1 MKRLP
6 ASLLFL
12 ATLSAPTVLAQ
23 HQHFE
28 NFEWRE
34 RLTDHFALRAKGTN
48 HDPARRYAEK
58 VWDEC
63 VHVMPGLEED
73 FSKNKFR
80 TPGGASG
87 AATAPYRFTVYLI
100 GSGLDYTTV
109 LEQQQRR
116 SGWGANQV
124 QSCRITR
131 NYGDPQNRYRVL
143 CKADPEKSAGGE
155 TDLTPVFVHG
165 TAATILEGRGLTG
178 NLPFWMTAGWG
189 YYVEHRIFRLCRV
202 HYIDFK
208 TYYANEKAD
217 FKRGATLE
225 PNEDWPGPLKKMCKK
240 DIRETLDTRLQG
252 ANPDPHPQPVR
263 LHLCPGLF
271 PRRQRREH
279 REVPQA
285 RRACPPGRDNHKIR
299 SSGHL
304 RLRRRR
310 RAGGGLVRVHGEPAF
325 QITVR
330 RVHFSHCP
338 GSRLGPGLPP
348 GTGAPGA
355 GLKGMDLPRK

>member
-6 ASLLFL
+6 ATLLSL
-12 ATLSAPTVLAQ
+12 AILSAPAVLAQ

-34 RLTDHFALRAKGTN
+34 RLTDHFALRAKSTN

-87 AATAPYRFTVYLI
+87 ADTAPYRFTVYLI

-116 SGWGANQV
+116 SGWDANQV

-240 DIRETLDTRLQG
+240 DIRETLDNVCKAEILTLTPNQSGYIFALTYFLVGNDENIAKYRKLVER
-252 ANPDPHPQPVR
+252 A
-263 LHLCPGLF
+263 
-271 PRRQRREH
+271 RQ
-279 REVPQA
+279 
-285 RRACPPGRDNHKIR
+285 
-299 SSGHL
+299 
-304 RLRRRR
+304 
-310 RAGGGLVRVHGEPAF
+310 GEP
-325 QITVR
+325 ITKPVLLDTYGYEDDAALEADWYEFMESR
-330 RVHFSHCP
+330 HF
-338 GSRLGPGLPP
+338 
-348 GTGAPGA
+348 
-355 GLKGMDLPRK
+355 K

>member
-6 ASLLFL
+6 ATLLFL
-12 ATLSAPTVLAQ
+12 ATLSAPAVLAQ

-34 RLTDHFALRAKGTN
+34 RLTDHFALRAKSTN

-87 AATAPYRFTVYLI
+87 ADTAPYRFTVYLI

-240 DIRETLDTRLQG
+240 DIRETLDTVCKAQILTLTPNQSGYIFALTYFLVGNDENIAKYRKLVERARQG
-252 ANPDPHPQPVR
+252 
-263 LHLCPGLF
+263 GT
-271 PRRQRREH
+271 
-279 REVPQA
+279 
-285 RRACPPGRDNHKIR
+285 
-299 SSGHL
+299 
-304 RLRRRR
+304 
-310 RAGGGLVRVHGEPAF
+310 
-325 QITVR
+325 ITKSVLLDTYGYEDDAALEADWYEFMESR
-330 RVHFSHCP
+330 HF
-338 GSRLGPGLPP
+338 
-348 GTGAPGA
+348 
-355 GLKGMDLPRK
+355 K

>member
-6 ASLLFL
+6 ATLLFL
-12 ATLSAPTVLAQ
+12 ATLSAPAVLAQ

-34 RLTDHFALRAKGTN
+34 RLTDHFALRAKSTN

-87 AATAPYRFTVYLI
+87 ADTAPYRFTVYLI

-116 SGWGANQV
+116 SGWDANQV

-240 DIRETLDTRLQG
+240 DIRETLDTVCKAQILTLTPNQSGYIFALAYFLVGNDENIAKYRKLVERARQG
-252 ANPDPHPQPVR
+252 
-263 LHLCPGLF
+263 GT
-271 PRRQRREH
+271 
-279 REVPQA
+279 
-285 RRACPPGRDNHKIR
+285 
-299 SSGHL
+299 
-304 RLRRRR
+304 
-310 RAGGGLVRVHGEPAF
+310 
-325 QITVR
+325 ITKSVLLDTYGYEDDAALEADWYEFMESR
-330 RVHFSHCP
+330 HF
-338 GSRLGPGLPP
+338 
-348 GTGAPGA
+348 
-355 GLKGMDLPRK
+355 K

>member
-6 ASLLFL
+6 ATLLSL
-12 ATLSAPTVLAQ
+12 AILSAPAVLAQ

-34 RLTDHFALRAKGTN
+34 RLTDHFALRAKSTN

-87 AATAPYRFTVYLI
+87 ADTAPYRFTVYLI

-116 SGWGANQV
+116 SGWDANQV

-240 DIRETLDTRLQG
+240 DIRETLDTVCKAKILTLTPNQSGYIFALTYFLVGNDENIAKYRKLVERARQG
-252 ANPDPHPQPVR
+252 
-263 LHLCPGLF
+263 
-271 PRRQRREH
+271 ET
-279 REVPQA
+279 
-285 RRACPPGRDNHKIR
+285 
-299 SSGHL
+299 
-304 RLRRRR
+304 
-310 RAGGGLVRVHGEPAF
+310 
-325 QITVR
+325 ITKTVLLDTYGYEDDAALEADWYEFMESR
-330 RVHFSHCP
+330 HF
-338 GSRLGPGLPP
+338 
-348 GTGAPGA
+348 
-355 GLKGMDLPRK
+355 K

>member
-12 ATLSAPTVLAQ
+12 ATLSAPAVLAQ

-34 RLTDHFALRAKGTN
+34 RLTDHFALRAKRTN

-63 VHVMPGLEED
+63 VRVMPGLEED

-87 AATAPYRFTVYLI
+87 ADTAPYRFTVYLI
-100 GSGLDYTTV
+100 GSGLDYTAI
-109 LEQQQRR
+109 LEQQQQR
-116 SGWGANQV
+116 SGWDANQV

-143 CKADPEKSAGGE
+143 CKADPERSTGGE

-217 FKRGATLE
+217 FKRGATLG

-240 DIRETLDTRLQG
+240 DIRETLDTVCKAQILTLTPNQSGYIFALTYFLVGNDENIAKYRKLVERARQG
-252 ANPDPHPQPVR
+252 
-263 LHLCPGLF
+263 
-271 PRRQRREH
+271 ET
-279 REVPQA
+279 
-285 RRACPPGRDNHKIR
+285 
-299 SSGHL
+299 
-304 RLRRRR
+304 
-310 RAGGGLVRVHGEPAF
+310 
-325 QITVR
+325 ITKTVLLDTYGYEDDAALEADWYEFMESR
-330 RVHFSHCP
+330 HF
-338 GSRLGPGLPP
+338 
-348 GTGAPGA
+348 
-355 GLKGMDLPRK
+355 K

>member
-6 ASLLFL
+6 ATLLSL
-12 ATLSAPTVLAQ
+12 AILSAPAVLAQ

-34 RLTDHFALRAKGTN
+34 RLTDHFALRAKSTN

-87 AATAPYRFTVYLI
+87 ADTAPYRFTVYLI
-100 GSGLDYTTV
+100 GSGLDYTTA

-116 SGWGANQV
+116 SSWDANQV

-240 DIRETLDTRLQG
+240 DIRETLDTVCKAEILTLTPNQSGYIFALTYFLVGNDENIAKYRKLVARARQG
-252 ANPDPHPQPVR
+252 GA
-263 LHLCPGLF
+263 
-271 PRRQRREH
+271 
-279 REVPQA
+279 
-285 RRACPPGRDNHKIR
+285 
-299 SSGHL
+299 
-304 RLRRRR
+304 
-310 RAGGGLVRVHGEPAF
+310 
-325 QITVR
+325 ITKSVLLDAYGYEDDAALEADWYEFMESR
-330 RVHFSHCP
+330 HF
-338 GSRLGPGLPP
+338 
-348 GTGAPGA
+348 
-355 GLKGMDLPRK
+355 K

>member
-87 AATAPYRFTVYLI
+87 ADTAPYRFTVYLI

-116 SGWGANQV
+116 SGWDANQV

-240 DIRETLDTRLQG
+240 DIRETLDTVCKAQILTLTPNQSGYIFALAYFLVGNDENIAKYRKLVERARQG
-252 ANPDPHPQPVR
+252 
-263 LHLCPGLF
+263 GT
-271 PRRQRREH
+271 
-279 REVPQA
+279 
-285 RRACPPGRDNHKIR
+285 
-299 SSGHL
+299 
-304 RLRRRR
+304 
-310 RAGGGLVRVHGEPAF
+310 
-325 QITVR
+325 ITKSVLLDTYGYEDDAALEADWYEFMESR
-330 RVHFSHCP
+330 HF
-338 GSRLGPGLPP
+338 
-348 GTGAPGA
+348 
-355 GLKGMDLPRK
+355 K

>member
-12 ATLSAPTVLAQ
+12 ATLSAPAVLAQ

-63 VHVMPGLEED
+63 VRVMPGLQED

-87 AATAPYRFTVYLI
+87 ADTEPYRFTVYLI
-100 GSGLDYTTV
+100 GSGLDYTAI
-109 LEQQQRR
+109 LEQQQQR
-116 SGWGANQV
+116 SGWDANQV

-143 CKADPEKSAGGE
+143 CKADPERSTGGE

-217 FKRGATLE
+217 FKRGATLG

-240 DIRETLDTRLQG
+240 DIRETLDTVCKAQILTLTPNQSGYIFALAYFLVGNDENIAKYRKLVERARQG
-252 ANPDPHPQPVR
+252 GTITKSVLLDTYGYEDDAALEADWYE
-263 LHLCPGLF
+263 F
-271 PRRQRREH
+271 MES
-279 REVPQA
+279 
-285 RRACPPGRDNHKIR
+285 RDFK
-299 SSGHL
+299 
-304 RLRRRR
+304 
-310 RAGGGLVRVHGEPAF
+310 
-325 QITVR
+325 
-330 RVHFSHCP
+330 
-338 GSRLGPGLPP
+338 
-348 GTGAPGA
+348 
-355 GLKGMDLPRK
+355 

>member
-240 DIRETLDTRLQG
+240 DIRETLDTVYKAQILTLTPNQSGYIFALAYFLVGNDENIAKYRKLVERARQG
-252 ANPDPHPQPVR
+252 
-263 LHLCPGLF
+263 GT
-271 PRRQRREH
+271 
-279 REVPQA
+279 
-285 RRACPPGRDNHKIR
+285 
-299 SSGHL
+299 
-304 RLRRRR
+304 
-310 RAGGGLVRVHGEPAF
+310 
-325 QITVR
+325 ITKSVLLDTYGYEDDAALEADWYEFMESR
-330 RVHFSHCP
+330 HF
-338 GSRLGPGLPP
+338 
-348 GTGAPGA
+348 
-355 GLKGMDLPRK
+355 K

>member
-6 ASLLFL
+6 ATLLFL
-12 ATLSAPTVLAQ
+12 AILSAPAVLAQ

-34 RLTDHFALRAKGTN
+34 RLTDHFALRAKSTN

-116 SGWGANQV
+116 SGWDANQV

-165 TAATILEGRGLTG
+165 IAATILEGRGLTG

-240 DIRETLDTRLQG
+240 DIRETLDTVCKAKILTLTPNQSGYIFALTYFLVGNDENIAKYRKLVERARQG
-252 ANPDPHPQPVR
+252 
-263 LHLCPGLF
+263 
-271 PRRQRREH
+271 ET
-279 REVPQA
+279 
-285 RRACPPGRDNHKIR
+285 
-299 SSGHL
+299 
-304 RLRRRR
+304 
-310 RAGGGLVRVHGEPAF
+310 
-325 QITVR
+325 ITKTVLLDTYGYEDDAALEADWYEFMESR
-330 RVHFSHCP
+330 HF
-338 GSRLGPGLPP
+338 
-348 GTGAPGA
+348 
-355 GLKGMDLPRK
+355 K

>member
-6 ASLLFL
+6 ATLLFL
-12 ATLSAPTVLAQ
+12 ATLSAPAVLAQ

-34 RLTDHFALRAKGTN
+34 RLTDHFALRAKSTN

-58 VWDEC
+58 IWDEC

-87 AATAPYRFTVYLI
+87 ADTAPYRFTVYLI

-116 SGWGANQV
+116 SGWDANQV

-240 DIRETLDTRLQG
+240 DIRETLDAVCKAEILTLTPNQSGYIFALTYFLVGNDENIAKYRKLVERARQG
-252 ANPDPHPQPVR
+252 
-263 LHLCPGLF
+263 
-271 PRRQRREH
+271 ET
-279 REVPQA
+279 
-285 RRACPPGRDNHKIR
+285 
-299 SSGHL
+299 
-304 RLRRRR
+304 
-310 RAGGGLVRVHGEPAF
+310 
-325 QITVR
+325 ITKTVLLDTYGYEDDAALEADWYEFMESR
-330 RVHFSHCP
+330 HF
-338 GSRLGPGLPP
+338 
-348 GTGAPGA
+348 
-355 GLKGMDLPRK
+355 K

>member
-240 DIRETLDTRLQG
+240 DIRETLDTVCKAQILTLTPNQSGYIFALAYFLVGNDENIAKYRKLVERARQG
-252 ANPDPHPQPVR
+252 
-263 LHLCPGLF
+263 GT
-271 PRRQRREH
+271 
-279 REVPQA
+279 
-285 RRACPPGRDNHKIR
+285 
-299 SSGHL
+299 
-304 RLRRRR
+304 
-310 RAGGGLVRVHGEPAF
+310 
-325 QITVR
+325 ITKSVLLDTYGYEDDAALEADWYEFMESR
-330 RVHFSHCP
+330 HF
-338 GSRLGPGLPP
+338 
-348 GTGAPGA
+348 
-355 GLKGMDLPRK
+355 K

>member
-1 MKRLP
+1 MKKLP

-12 ATLSAPTVLAQ
+12 ATLSAPAVLAQ

-240 DIRETLDTRLQG
+240 DIRETLDTVCKAQILTLTPNQSGYIFALTYFLVGNDENIAKYRKLVERARQG
-252 ANPDPHPQPVR
+252 
-263 LHLCPGLF
+263 
-271 PRRQRREH
+271 ET
-279 REVPQA
+279 
-285 RRACPPGRDNHKIR
+285 
-299 SSGHL
+299 
-304 RLRRRR
+304 
-310 RAGGGLVRVHGEPAF
+310 
-325 QITVR
+325 ITKTVLLDTYGYEDDAALEADWYEFMESR
-330 RVHFSHCP
+330 HF
-338 GSRLGPGLPP
+338 
-348 GTGAPGA
+348 
-355 GLKGMDLPRK
+355 K

>member
-1 MKRLP
+1 MKILP
-6 ASLLFL
+6 ATLLFL
-12 ATLSAPTVLAQ
+12 AILLAPAVLAQ

-34 RLTDHFALRAKGTN
+34 RLTDHFALRAKSTN

-87 AATAPYRFTVYLI
+87 ADTAPYRFTVYLI
-100 GSGLDYTTV
+100 GSGLDYPPV

-116 SGWGANQV
+116 SGWDANQV

-240 DIRETLDTRLQG
+240 DIRETLDTVCKAKILTLTPNQSGYIFALTYFLVGNDENIAKYRKLVERARQG
-252 ANPDPHPQPVR
+252 ETIANAVLLDTYGYEDDAA
-263 LHLCPGLF
+263 LEADWYEF
-271 PRRQRREH
+271 ME
-279 REVPQA
+279 
-285 RRACPPGRDNHKIR
+285 
-299 SSGHL
+299 
-304 RLRRRR
+304 
-310 RAGGGLVRVHGEPAF
+310 
-325 QITVR
+325 
-330 RVHFSHCP
+330 
-338 GSRLGPGLPP
+338 SRNF
-348 GTGAPGA
+348 
-355 GLKGMDLPRK
+355 K

>member
-1 MKRLP
+1 MKILP
-6 ASLLFL
+6 ATLLFL
-12 ATLSAPTVLAQ
+12 AILSAPAVLAQ

-34 RLTDHFALRAKGTN
+34 RLTDHFALRAKSTN

-87 AATAPYRFTVYLI
+87 ADTAPYRFTVYLI

-116 SGWGANQV
+116 SGWDANQV

-225 PNEDWPGPLKKMCKK
+225 PNESWPSPLKKMCKK
-240 DIRETLDTRLQG
+240 DIRETLDTVCKAKILTLTPNQSGYIFALTYFLVGNDENIAKYRKLVERARQG
-252 ANPDPHPQPVR
+252 ETIAKNVLLDTYGSEDDAA
-263 LHLCPGLF
+263 LEADWYEF
-271 PRRQRREH
+271 MES
-279 REVPQA
+279 
-285 RRACPPGRDNHKIR
+285 RDFK
-299 SSGHL
+299 
-304 RLRRRR
+304 
-310 RAGGGLVRVHGEPAF
+310 
-325 QITVR
+325 
-330 RVHFSHCP
+330 
-338 GSRLGPGLPP
+338 
-348 GTGAPGA
+348 
-355 GLKGMDLPRK
+355 

>member
-12 ATLSAPTVLAQ
+12 ATLSAPAVLAQ

-225 PNEDWPGPLKKMCKK
+225 PNEDWPSPLKKMCKK
-240 DIRETLDTRLQG
+240 DIRETLDTVCKAQILTLTPNQSGYIFALAYFLVGNDENIAKYRKLVERARQG
-252 ANPDPHPQPVR
+252 
-263 LHLCPGLF
+263 GT
-271 PRRQRREH
+271 
-279 REVPQA
+279 
-285 RRACPPGRDNHKIR
+285 
-299 SSGHL
+299 
-304 RLRRRR
+304 
-310 RAGGGLVRVHGEPAF
+310 
-325 QITVR
+325 ITKSVLLDTYGYEDDAALEADWYEFMESR
-330 RVHFSHCP
+330 HF
-338 GSRLGPGLPP
+338 
-348 GTGAPGA
+348 
-355 GLKGMDLPRK
+355 K

>member
-1 MKRLP
+1 MKKLP

-12 ATLSAPTVLAQ
+12 ATLSAPAVLAQ

-240 DIRETLDTRLQG
+240 DIRETLDTVCKAQILTLTPNQSGYIFALAYFLVGNDENIAKYRKLVERARQG
-252 ANPDPHPQPVR
+252 
-263 LHLCPGLF
+263 GT
-271 PRRQRREH
+271 
-279 REVPQA
+279 
-285 RRACPPGRDNHKIR
+285 
-299 SSGHL
+299 
-304 RLRRRR
+304 
-310 RAGGGLVRVHGEPAF
+310 
-325 QITVR
+325 ITKSVLLDTYGYEDDAALEADWYEFMESR
-330 RVHFSHCP
+330 HF
-338 GSRLGPGLPP
+338 
-348 GTGAPGA
+348 
-355 GLKGMDLPRK
+355 K

>member
-12 ATLSAPTVLAQ
+12 ATLSAPAVLAQ

-240 DIRETLDTRLQG
+240 DIRETLDTVCKAQILTLTPNQSGYIFALAYFLVGNDENIAKYRKLVERARQG
-252 ANPDPHPQPVR
+252 
-263 LHLCPGLF
+263 GT
-271 PRRQRREH
+271 
-279 REVPQA
+279 
-285 RRACPPGRDNHKIR
+285 
-299 SSGHL
+299 
-304 RLRRRR
+304 
-310 RAGGGLVRVHGEPAF
+310 
-325 QITVR
+325 ITKSVLLDTYGYEDDAALEADWYEFMESR
-330 RVHFSHCP
+330 HF
-338 GSRLGPGLPP
+338 
-348 GTGAPGA
+348 
-355 GLKGMDLPRK
+355 K

>member
-12 ATLSAPTVLAQ
+12 ATLSAPAVLAQ

-240 DIRETLDTRLQG
+240 DIRETLDTVCKAQILTLTPNQSGYIFALAYFLVGNDENIAKYRKLVERARQG
-252 ANPDPHPQPVR
+252 GTITKSVLLDTYGYEDDAALEANWYEFMESR
-263 LHLCPGLF
+263 
-271 PRRQRREH
+271 
-279 REVPQA
+279 
-285 RRACPPGRDNHKIR
+285 
-299 SSGHL
+299 
-304 RLRRRR
+304 
-310 RAGGGLVRVHGEPAF
+310 
-325 QITVR
+325 
-330 RVHFSHCP
+330 HF
-338 GSRLGPGLPP
+338 
-348 GTGAPGA
+348 
-355 GLKGMDLPRK
+355 K

>member
-240 DIRETLDTRLQG
+240 DIRETLDTVCKAQILTLTPNQSGYIFALAYFLVGNDENIAKYRKLVERARQG
-252 ANPDPHPQPVR
+252 GTITKSVLLDTYGYEDDAALEANWYEFMESR
-263 LHLCPGLF
+263 
-271 PRRQRREH
+271 
-279 REVPQA
+279 
-285 RRACPPGRDNHKIR
+285 
-299 SSGHL
+299 
-304 RLRRRR
+304 
-310 RAGGGLVRVHGEPAF
+310 
-325 QITVR
+325 
-330 RVHFSHCP
+330 HF
-338 GSRLGPGLPP
+338 
-348 GTGAPGA
+348 
-355 GLKGMDLPRK
+355 K

>member
-1 MKRLP
+1 
-6 ASLLFL
+6 
-12 ATLSAPTVLAQ
+12 
-23 HQHFE
+23 
-28 NFEWRE
+28 
-34 RLTDHFALRAKGTN
+34 
-48 HDPARRYAEK
+48 
-58 VWDEC
+58 
-63 VHVMPGLEED
+63 MPGLEED

-87 AATAPYRFTVYLI
+87 ADTAPYRFTVYLI

-116 SGWGANQV
+116 SGWDANQV

-240 DIRETLDTRLQG
+240 DIRETLDTVCKAKILTLTPNQSGYIFALTYFLVGNDENIAKYRKLVERARQG
-252 ANPDPHPQPVR
+252 ETITKTVLLDTYGYEDDAALEADWYE
-263 LHLCPGLF
+263 F
-271 PRRQRREH
+271 MES
-279 REVPQA
+279 
-285 RRACPPGRDNHKIR
+285 RDFK
-299 SSGHL
+299 
-304 RLRRRR
+304 
-310 RAGGGLVRVHGEPAF
+310 
-325 QITVR
+325 
-330 RVHFSHCP
+330 
-338 GSRLGPGLPP
+338 
-348 GTGAPGA
+348 
-355 GLKGMDLPRK
+355 

>member
-12 ATLSAPTVLAQ
+12 ATLSAPAVLAQ

-34 RLTDHFALRAKGTN
+34 RLTDHFALRAKRTN

-63 VHVMPGLEED
+63 VRVMPGLEED

-87 AATAPYRFTVYLI
+87 ADTAPYRFTVYLI
-100 GSGLDYTTV
+100 GSGLDYTAI
-109 LEQQQRR
+109 LEQQQQR
-116 SGWGANQV
+116 SGWDANQV

-217 FKRGATLE
+217 FKRGATLG

-240 DIRETLDTRLQG
+240 DIRETLDTVCKAQILTLTPNQSGYIFALAYFLVGNDENIAKYRKLVERARQG
-252 ANPDPHPQPVR
+252 GTITKSVLLDTYGYEDDAALEADWYE
-263 LHLCPGLF
+263 F
-271 PRRQRREH
+271 MES
-279 REVPQA
+279 
-285 RRACPPGRDNHKIR
+285 RDFK
-299 SSGHL
+299 
-304 RLRRRR
+304 
-310 RAGGGLVRVHGEPAF
+310 
-325 QITVR
+325 
-330 RVHFSHCP
+330 
-338 GSRLGPGLPP
+338 
-348 GTGAPGA
+348 
-355 GLKGMDLPRK
+355 

>member
-6 ASLLFL
+6 ATLLSL
-12 ATLSAPTVLAQ
+12 AILSAPAVLAQ

-34 RLTDHFALRAKGTN
+34 RLTDHFALRAKSTN

-87 AATAPYRFTVYLI
+87 ADTAPYRFTVYLI

-116 SGWGANQV
+116 SGWDANQV

-240 DIRETLDTRLQG
+240 DIRETLDTVCKAKILTLTPNQSGYIFALTYFLVGNDENIAKYRKLVER
-252 ANPDPHPQPVR
+252 A
-263 LHLCPGLF
+263 
-271 PRRQRREH
+271 RQ
-279 REVPQA
+279 
-285 RRACPPGRDNHKIR
+285 
-299 SSGHL
+299 
-304 RLRRRR
+304 
-310 RAGGGLVRVHGEPAF
+310 GEP
-325 QITVR
+325 ITKPVLLDTYGYEDDAALEADWYEFMESR
-330 RVHFSHCP
+330 HF
-338 GSRLGPGLPP
+338 
-348 GTGAPGA
+348 
-355 GLKGMDLPRK
+355 K